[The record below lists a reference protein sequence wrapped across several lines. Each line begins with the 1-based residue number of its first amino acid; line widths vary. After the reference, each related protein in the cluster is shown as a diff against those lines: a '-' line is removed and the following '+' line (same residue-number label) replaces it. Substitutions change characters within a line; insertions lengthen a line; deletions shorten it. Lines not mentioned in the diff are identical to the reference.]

1 MKKFIISTY
10 LMIMMVLILVQ
21 LLSCTEQEILPTQST
36 EVAEN
41 LKIVGNV
48 GIKVQNTF
56 VKEEVA
62 MNVKTETAGT
72 YIVKILNIANKS
84 VSKEEVTIKAGD
96 NLLKIYANALPS
108 SAYRIG
114 LFDMQGNLL
123 GITDF
128 NKL

>member
-1 MKKFIISTY
+1 MKKIILGLAIIAT
-10 LMIMMVLILVQ
+10 LVSCQ
-21 LLSCTEQEILPTQST
+21 NEEALLPNTT
-36 EVAEN
+36 EVTEK
-41 LKIVGNV
+41 LQIVGNM
-48 GIKVQNTF
+48 GIKIETPF
-56 VKEEVA
+56 VKDEVA
-62 MNVKTETAGT
+62 MNVKAETAGT
-72 YIVKILNIANKS
+72 YVVKILNIANKS
-84 VSKEEVTIKAGD
+84 ISKEEVTIKAGD

>member
-1 MKKFIISTY
+1 MKKIVAS
-10 LMIMMVLILVQ
+10 ILAIG
-21 LLSCTEQEILPTQST
+21 LLVSCQNEELLVPNPT
-36 EVAEN
+36 EVTEK
-41 LKIVGNV
+41 LQIVGNV
-48 GIKVQNTF
+48 GIKVETPF

-62 MNVKTETAGT
+62 MNVKAETAGK

-114 LFDMQGNLL
+114 LFDMNGNLL
-123 GITDF
+123 GIADF

>member
-1 MKKFIISTY
+1 MKKI
-10 LMIMMVLILVQ
+10 LGLLMMVFTVV
-21 LLSCTEQEILPTQST
+21 SCTT
-36 EVAEN
+36 EDVLTPATTDVVEN

-48 GIKVQNTF
+48 GIKVENTF
-56 VKEEVA
+56 VKEEVT
-62 MNVKTETAGT
+62 MNVKAETAGT
-72 YIVKILNIANKS
+72 YVVKILNIANKS
-84 VSKEEVTIKAGD
+84 VSKEEVTIKAGN

>member
-1 MKKFIISTY
+1 MKKV
-10 LMIMMVLILVQ
+10 LGLLAMICIVA
-21 LLSCTEQEILPTQST
+21 SCTNEDLLVPTTT
-36 EVAEN
+36 EVSEK
-41 LKIVGNV
+41 LQIVGNL
-48 GIKVQNTF
+48 GIKVETPF

-62 MNVKTETAGT
+62 MNVKAVTAGK

-84 VSKEEVTIKAGD
+84 VSKEEVTLKEGN

-114 LFDMQGNLL
+114 LFDLEGNLL
-123 GITDF
+123 GIADF

>member
-1 MKKFIISTY
+1 MKKV
-10 LMIMMVLILVQ
+10 LGLLVMICLVA
-21 LLSCTEQEILPTQST
+21 SCTNEDLLVPTTT
-36 EVAEN
+36 EVSEK
-41 LKIVGNV
+41 LQIVGNL
-48 GIKVQNTF
+48 GIKVETPF

-62 MNVKTETAGT
+62 MNVKAITAGK

-84 VSKEEVTIKAGD
+84 VSKEEVTLKEGN

-114 LFDMQGNLL
+114 LFDLEGNLL
-123 GITDF
+123 GIADF

>member
-1 MKKFIISTY
+1 MKKILGLFVIIC
-10 LMIMMVLILVQ
+10 IFA
-21 LLSCTEQEILPTQST
+21 SCTTEDVLLPATKD
-36 EVAEN
+36 VAEN

-56 VKEEVA
+56 VKEEVT
-62 MNVKTETAGT
+62 MNVKAETAGT
-72 YIVKILNIANKS
+72 YIVKILNIENKS

-114 LFDMQGNLL
+114 LFDLKGNLL

>member
-1 MKKFIISTY
+1 MKKI
-10 LMIMMVLILVQ
+10 LGLLMMVFTVA
-21 LLSCTEQEILPTQST
+21 SCTT
-36 EVAEN
+36 EDVLTPATTDVVEN

-48 GIKVQNTF
+48 GIKVENTF
-56 VKEEVA
+56 VKEEVT
-62 MNVKTETAGT
+62 MNVKAETAGT
-72 YIVKILNIANKS
+72 YVVKILNIANKS
-84 VSKEEVTIKAGD
+84 VSKEEVTIKAGN

-114 LFDMQGNLL
+114 LFDVQGNLL

>member
-1 MKKFIISTY
+1 MKKV
-10 LMIMMVLILVQ
+10 LGLLAMICIVA
-21 LLSCTEQEILPTQST
+21 SCTNEDLLVPTVT
-36 EVAEN
+36 EVSEK
-41 LKIVGNV
+41 LQIVGNL
-48 GIKVQNTF
+48 GIKVETPF

-62 MNVKTETAGT
+62 MNVKAVTAGK

-84 VSKEEVTIKAGD
+84 VSKEEVTLKEGN

-114 LFDMQGNLL
+114 LFDLEGNLL
-123 GITDF
+123 GIADF

>member
-1 MKKFIISTY
+1 MKKV
-10 LMIMMVLILVQ
+10 LGLLAMICMVA
-21 LLSCTEQEILPTQST
+21 SCTNEDLLVPTSPN
-36 EVAEN
+36 EVSEK
-41 LKIVGNV
+41 LQIVGNL
-48 GIKVQNTF
+48 GIKVETPF

-62 MNVKTETAGT
+62 MNVKAVTAGK

-84 VSKEEVTIKAGD
+84 VSKEEVTLKEGN

-114 LFDMQGNLL
+114 LFDLEGNLL
-123 GITDF
+123 GIADF

>member
-1 MKKFIISTY
+1 MKKIVAS
-10 LMIMMVLILVQ
+10 ILTIA
-21 LLSCTEQEILPTQST
+21 LLASCANEDLLVPTTT
-36 EVAEN
+36 EVSEK
-41 LKIVGNV
+41 LQIVGNL
-48 GIKVQNTF
+48 GIKVETPF

-62 MNVKTETAGT
+62 MNVKAVTAGK

-84 VSKEEVTIKAGD
+84 VSKEEVTLKEGN

-114 LFDMQGNLL
+114 LFDLEGNLL
-123 GITDF
+123 GIADF

>member
-1 MKKFIISTY
+1 MKKILGLFV
-10 LMIMMVLILVQ
+10 MICIFA
-21 LLSCTEQEILPTQST
+21 SCTTEDVLLPATKD
-36 EVAEN
+36 VAEN

-56 VKEEVA
+56 VKEEVT
-62 MNVKTETAGT
+62 MNVKAETAGT
-72 YIVKILNIANKS
+72 YIVKILNIENKS

-114 LFDMQGNLL
+114 LFDLKGNLL

>member
-1 MKKFIISTY
+1 MKKIIG
-10 LMIMMVLILVQ
+10 LLIMVFTVI
-21 LLSCTEQEILPTQST
+21 SCTTEEILTPVVT
-36 EVAEN
+36 EVTEN

-48 GIKVQNTF
+48 GIKVETPF
-56 VKEEVA
+56 VKEQVA
-62 MNVKTETAGT
+62 MNVKAETAGT

-84 VSKEEVTIKAGD
+84 VSKEEVKLTAGN

-114 LFDMQGNLL
+114 LFDLEGNLL
-123 GITDF
+123 GIADF

>member
-1 MKKFIISTY
+1 MKKIVAS
-10 LMIMMVLILVQ
+10 ILAIA
-21 LLSCTEQEILPTQST
+21 LLASCANEDLLVPTTT
-36 EVAEN
+36 EVSEK
-41 LKIVGNV
+41 LQIVGNL
-48 GIKVQNTF
+48 GIKVETPF

-62 MNVKTETAGT
+62 MNVKAVTAGK

-84 VSKEEVTIKAGD
+84 VSKEEVTLKEGN

-114 LFDMQGNLL
+114 LFDLEGNLL
-123 GITDF
+123 GIADF